1 MAIRSIAENATLLE
15 ISLDDV
21 MSCFVEILIG

>member
-1 MAIRSIAENATLLE
+1 MATKALAENATLLE

-21 MSCFVEILIG
+21 MSVSVRVLML